1 MIIGIG
7 GAVDV
12 AAFGRY
18 QLLDVVGEG
27 GMGRVYR
34 AHDPMM
40 NREVAIKLLRKDVAA
55 DPDYRERFR
64 REALAAA
71 GLTHPHV
78 IPIHDF
84 GDANGQLFL
93 VMPFVDGTTLD
104 EVLRHHG
111 PMPPQ
116 RAVVTVEQLAG
127 ALSASHAKGLIHR
140 DVKPSNALVTTN
152 FFTYLIDFGIAH
164 DAAATKLTRTG
175 GVMGSMAYMA
185 PERFIHG
192 TADVR
197 ADVYSL
203 TCVLHECLTG
213 AQPFPGNSIEQQVAA
228 HLSAE
233 PPRPSA
239 LRAGVPTGLDDVI
252 VKGMAKNPEERFQT
266 AYELATAA
274 RDALTPGRVVVYE
287 FHGDHAPT
295 KNSDPTPAPQPAPA
309 APAVQPFAPRQHA
322 HVIVTLPAQP
332 PEDAAPDVAAPK
344 PRIPKTVAALFVLAG
359 VLGGIAFA
367 SGRIDL
373 PRPFGWLD
381 GVAWGVLAVALLLL
395 ARSARRSGFAAVRF
409 LAAAAAAVAALTVV
423 NEVVWDAMGPSLGG
437 GALDYL
443 EKSYSALLAVFG
455 VLTGAVAVS
464 LLLRRYR
471 AGFAVAL
478 FAIVPAAL
486 LISVL
491 TWIREG
497 WSGWPWLALELL
509 FILAGVLGLRG
520 RRTSDA

>member
-1 MIIGIG
+1 
-7 GAVDV
+7 
-12 AAFGRY
+12 
-18 QLLDVVGEG
+18 
-27 GMGRVYR
+27 MGRVYR

-40 NREVAIKLLRKDVAA
+40 NREVAIKLLRKDVAT

-111 PMPPQ
+111 PMPPH
-116 RAVVTVEQLAG
+116 RAVVTIEQLAG

-228 HLSAE
+228 HLTTE

-239 LRAGVPTGLDDVI
+239 LRDGVPTGLDEVI

-274 RDALTPGRVVVYE
+274 RDALTPSPVVVRAD
-287 FHGDHAPT
+287 HGD
-295 KNSDPTPAPQPAPA
+295 PAPAKDPETTALEPGPEPAPA

-322 HVIVTLPAQP
+322 HVVVTLPAKP
-332 PEDAAPDVAAPK
+332 PEAADPDVATPK
-344 PRIPKTVAALFVLAG
+344 PRVPKTVATLFIVAG
-359 VLGGIAFA
+359 VLGVTAFA
-367 SGRIDL
+367 SGQADL
-373 PRPFGWLD
+373 PRAFGWLD
-381 GVAWGVLAVALLLL
+381 GVAWGLLAIALLLLAKSARRAGFRVVRILAAAGAAAAGLMVVEEVVWDSVGPSLSDSNYEIAWKSYCVALAVSGVLIGALAVALL
-395 ARSARRSGFAAVRF
+395 VR
-409 LAAAAAAVAALTVV
+409 
-423 NEVVWDAMGPSLGG
+423 G
-437 GALDYL
+437 
-443 EKSYSALLAVFG
+443 
-455 VLTGAVAVS
+455 
-464 LLLRRYR
+464 YR
-471 AGFAVAL
+471 KGFAVAL
-478 FAIVPAAL
+478 LLTLPAA
-486 LISVL
+486 VL
-491 TWIREG
+491 TAVAIWEYLG
-497 WSGWPWLALELL
+497 FGEWSYLVLQLL
-509 FILAGVLGLRG
+509 FILAGALGLRG
-520 RRTSDA
+520 GRTSDA